1 MRKRSAAA
9 RLGRAMLVLPVAAV
23 SQQLL
28 ANTGV
33 QIPLSQ
39 YQAGAEQTTQV
50 NNGNFSSRA
59 DTDND
64 GMFETATGWSRIGN
78 VFVDTTVNPPTNT
91 AATSPFSAQ
100 ARVVGAQPAQGEPYI
115 YTQTIDRSTLT
126 PNANYIVSAY
136 LWNMGRVSGG
146 LNRDL
151 VSVKVQDPDF
161 TLSNVSAS
169 LEAAGTDTQ
178 SAADGRLVYTMVN
191 ESQMR
196 SW

>member
-59 DTDND
+59 DTDSD
-64 GMFETATGWSRIGN
+64 GAFETATGWNRVGN
-78 VFVDTTVNPPTNT
+78 LFVENTVNPPANT

-100 ARVVGAQPAQGEPYI
+100 ARLVGGQQPNSQELYT
-115 YTQTIDRSTLT
+115 YTQAVDRTTLT
-126 PNANYIVSAY
+126 PNANYLVSAY
-136 LWNMGRVSGG
+136 VWNMGRYDTSGFG
-146 LNRDL
+146 NGDL
-151 VSVKVQDPDF
+151 ISVKIQDSTN
-161 TLSNVSAS
+161 TLSNVSAT
-169 LEAAGTDTQ
+169 LEGNG
-178 SAADGRLVYTMVN
+178 AD
-191 ESQMR
+191 
-196 SW
+196 